1 MIYFAE
7 KRKRK
12 NVSETRPDID
22 QRIRALSQGP
32 EKDNKQIQNQISAK
46 IHSVYYTFIRN
57 NDILMS

>member
-12 NVSETRPDID
+12 SVSETRPDTD

-32 EKDNKQIQNQISAK
+32 EKEQQANSN
-46 IHSVYYTFIRN
+46 
-57 NDILMS
+57 